1 MELPPFEEN
10 SFGDVTPLTTNEL
23 SPLSILITDSDSRLF
38 GYFYALVQ
46 AQERSERVLNLTLH
60 IIAVNS
66 ANYTAWQTRRKCIE
80 VLDFSFDKYNDE
92 LSVVD
97 AWCAR
102 NPKNYQVWFHRR
114 WVIDRICDD
123 HPSVQKLVD
132 SELLRLEESFNE
144 EPKNY
149 NAWSHRLYISRK
161 FNLLNTDQE
170 LEFTSRILRQDVRN
184 NSAWSYRR
192 QIVSQRHDL
201 MQKEIKFTIEMII
214 LSPGNESA
222 WIYLRSLPSWATQIF
237 EHPDM
242 SKLFG
247 NITQSTVLSLN
258 MRYAS
263 ETFIISLK
271 DKAMTPESYK
281 MKNNLIISD
290 SIREKSLKYR
300 FSSFPEHR

>member
-1 MELPPFEEN
+1 MELPPFDEN
-10 SFGDVTPLTTNEL
+10 SFGDVTPLTTGEL
-23 SPLSILITDSDSRLF
+23 SSLTILIDDSDSLLF
-38 GYFYALVQ
+38 GYFYSLVQ

-80 VLDFSFDKYNDE
+80 VLDFSLDNYYNE

-97 AWCAR
+97 SWCAR

-114 WVIDRICDD
+114 WVIDRIYDD
-123 HPSVQKLVD
+123 HPSVEELVD

-161 FNLLNTDQE
+161 FNLLSTDQE
-170 LEFTSRILRQDVRN
+170 LEFTSRVLRQDVRN

-192 QIVSQRHDL
+192 QILSQRHDL
-201 MQKEIKFTIEMII
+201 MDKEIAFTIEMIK

-222 WIYLRSLPSWATQIF
+222 WIYLRSLSSWSSQMF
-237 EHPDM
+237 EQPDM
-242 SKLFG
+242 CKL
-247 NITQSTVLSLN
+247 
-258 MRYAS
+258 
-263 ETFIISLK
+263 LK
-271 DKAMTPESYK
+271 
-281 MKNNLIISD
+281 I
-290 SIREKSLKYR
+290 
-300 FSSFPEHR
+300 